1 MEKYIGYT
9 IKEQISYLLCLIIMP
24 ALSVFG
30 FVEKLYPV
38 AFSILFLCAI
48 PYIIIEKRYIWYK
61 YKIDNDSLFVKKIF
75 RTEIYSFDELDKV
88 SVSENGSKTVLS
100 FKFAK
105 ETIKVFQD
113 KNINQLMK
121 VFFDNN
127 IENIYKKKFQEFEN
141 SKRFIH
147 IHEKPKIN
155 KREIFL
161 IFLISSLCCIDFYV
175 ERSKGFI
182 SYLFLVLVGLFALF
196 SLAAFI
202 LSFRRIKHS
211 DLEYEYIDKDGF
223 HFLNLYVP
231 FSEITEIKKLR
242 KRTGLSKLRL
252 KTKDNKEYEISI
264 IGFDGDILFE
274 MYLDKKITRNIT
286 V

>member
-38 AFSILFLCAI
+38 VVSILFLCAI
-48 PYIIIEKRYIWYK
+48 LYVIIEKRYIWYK
-61 YKIDNDSLFVKKIF
+61 YKIDNDSLIIKKLF
-75 RTEIYSFDELDKV
+75 RTQTYLFDELEKV
-88 SVSENGSKTVLS
+88 LVSENASKPVFS
-100 FKFAK
+100 FKFPK
-105 ETIKVFQD
+105 ETIKVFHD
-113 KNINQLMK
+113 KNIAQLLEY
-121 VFFDNN
+121 FFNN
-127 IENIYKKKFQEFEN
+127 SIENIYNKKFLEFEN

-147 IHEKPKIN
+147 ITERHKN
-155 KREIFL
+155 TKRDVLFIFL
-161 IFLISSLCCIDFYV
+161 GSSLCFLDLYV
-175 ERSKGFI
+175 ERSKGYFI
-182 SYLFLVLVGLFALF
+182 YLFLGITGLLATISLF
-196 SLAAFI
+196 AFI

-252 KTKDNKEYEISI
+252 KTKDNKEWEISVI
-264 IGFDGDILFE
+264 DFDGDILYE